1 MHDVVEPAC
10 PRAWPVVPVTVSVG
24 VARCMCMWPV
34 VIAYVHTTAG
44 AAAGSRSMC
53 GQQAPPRPIARQLL
67 LHVGRSMLDL
77 ERECMTAIGYV
88 GPCASL
94 AV

>member
-1 MHDVVEPAC
+1 MAGRPCDRLGGRGQVHVH
-10 PRAWPVVPVTVSVG
+10 
-24 VARCMCMWPV
+24 VAV